1 MRRSSTASRVR
12 EAGDNC
18 HLNLTK
24 SGSYKYTIQRLAIA
38 NAFLNQ
44 NQIHETALRD
54 NTAWASIYIDQ
65 NLNFSTQTDNICNKA
80 KRTLAALKRAAPLL
94 STLFTQVE
102 KHIQILAMFRNSAT
116 VKSNISVFIKNLNF
130 RNKLS
135 RENFVLKLIDLM

>member
-38 NAFLNQ
+38 NTFLNQ

-94 STLFTQVE
+94 SIETPAL
-102 KHIQILAMFRNSAT
+102 ILNTM
-116 VKSNISVFIKNLNF
+116 
-130 RNKLS
+130 
-135 RENFVLKLIDLM
+135 VLPHLDYCCTIWGTTSDRPVAGVGNQTRQGAVAD